1 MDLGEARGAVL
12 KLVHPDLHVFP
23 DIRRPHDF
31 IGSVVKI
38 SILLLVNLHHLAC
51 KGRLQLELIV
61 VLGCF
66 TRLFAPEK
74 LLDATL
80 LTCCWLLQVLA
91 FIVAPGEVFVS
102 LRRLWRPKRFVAN
115 ESLLIVLSHLQLFER
130 RDVRRVQLVEIVK
143 LVAL

>member
-31 IGSVVKI
+31 IGSVVKV

-51 KGRLQLELIV
+51 EGRLQLELIV

-66 TRLFAPEK
+66 TRLFASE
-74 LLDATL
+74 
-80 LTCCWLLQVLA
+80 
-91 FIVAPGEVFVS
+91 
-102 LRRLWRPKRFVAN
+102 
-115 ESLLIVLSHLQLFER
+115 
-130 RDVRRVQLVEIVK
+130 
-143 LVAL
+143 